1 MAYVWEGKMKRQI
14 KFLKENYLLAI
25 GFSLMFLSSLTGVI
39 DMAMEKKD
47 LFRYLIIL
55 CPFVIAFFLLILVGI
70 FKIFKKKRWGALG
83 LALTIGISLTAI
95 FETVIESH
103 NLYFHTAIITVPF
116 LVTAFLFIISDKEGE
131 SRIKLLILIF
141 LFSLQLEGSL
151 ITVIKTVILIKREMG
166 NITLTKNVSF
176 ALSKYMFYMF
186 IYMTGWIL
194 IFKSFYEYFKSGGE
208 KGNRK

>member
-1 MAYVWEGKMKRQI
+1 
-14 KFLKENYLLAI
+14 
-25 GFSLMFLSSLTGVI
+25 
-39 DMAMEKKD
+39 MEKYTAD
-47 LFRYLIIL
+47 
-55 CPFVIAFFLLILVGI
+55 GI
-70 FKIFKKKRWGALG
+70 FKIFKEKRWGALG
-83 LALTIGISLTAI
+83 LALMIGISLTAI

-103 NLYFHTAIITVPF
+103 KLYFHTAIITAPF

-151 ITVIKTVILIKREMG
+151 IMVIKTVILIKREMG
-166 NITLTKNVSF
+166 NATLTKNVSFVSF

-186 IYMTGWIL
+186 IYMTGEIL

-208 KGNRK
+208 KGNSK

>member
-1 MAYVWEGKMKRQI
+1 MGK
-14 KFLKENYLLAI
+14 YTA
-25 GFSLMFLSSLTGVI
+25 
-39 DMAMEKKD
+39 D
-47 LFRYLIIL
+47 
-55 CPFVIAFFLLILVGI
+55 GI
-70 FKIFKKKRWGALG
+70 FKIFKEKRWGALG
-83 LALTIGISLTAI
+83 LALMIGISLTAI

-103 NLYFHTAIITVPF
+103 NLYFHVAIITVPF

-194 IFKSFYEYFKSGGE
+194 IFKSFYEYFKSGEE

>member
-1 MAYVWEGKMKRQI
+1 
-14 KFLKENYLLAI
+14 
-25 GFSLMFLSSLTGVI
+25 
-39 DMAMEKKD
+39 MEKYTAD
-47 LFRYLIIL
+47 E
-55 CPFVIAFFLLILVGI
+55 I
-70 FKIFKKKRWGALG
+70 FKIFKEKSWGALG
-83 LALTIGISLTAI
+83 LAFMIGISLTAI
-95 FETVIESH
+95 FETVIERH
-103 NLYFHTAIITVPF
+103 NLCFHTAIITVPF

-131 SRIKLLILIF
+131 SRIKLLILFF

-176 ALSKYMFYMF
+176 SLSKYMFYMF

-194 IFKSFYEYFKSGGE
+194 IFKSFYEYFKSGEE

>member
-1 MAYVWEGKMKRQI
+1 
-14 KFLKENYLLAI
+14 
-25 GFSLMFLSSLTGVI
+25 
-39 DMAMEKKD
+39 MEKYTAD
-47 LFRYLIIL
+47 
-55 CPFVIAFFLLILVGI
+55 GI
-70 FKIFKKKRWGALG
+70 FKIFKEKRWGALG
-83 LALTIGISLTAI
+83 LALMIGISLTAI
-95 FETVIESH
+95 FEAVI
-103 NLYFHTAIITVPF
+103 
-116 LVTAFLFIISDKEGE
+116 IISDKEGE

-151 ITVIKTVILIKREMG
+151 ITVIKTVILIKREMV

-194 IFKSFYEYFKSGGE
+194 IFKSFYEYFKSGEE

>member
-1 MAYVWEGKMKRQI
+1 MEFL
-14 KFLKENYLLAI
+14 KFLRKN
-25 GFSLMFLSSLTGVI
+25 
-39 DMAMEKKD
+39 
-47 LFRYLIIL
+47 
-55 CPFVIAFFLLILVGI
+55 VG
-70 FKIFKKKRWGALG
+70 GALG
-83 LALTIGISLTAI
+83 LALMIGISLTAI

-103 NLYFHTAIITVPF
+103 NLCFHTAIITVPF

-131 SRIKLLILIF
+131 SRISLLILFF

-151 ITVIKTVILIKREMG
+151 ITVIKTVILIKREIG

-194 IFKSFYEYFKSGGE
+194 IFKSFYEYFKSGEE
-208 KGNRK
+208 KGNKK